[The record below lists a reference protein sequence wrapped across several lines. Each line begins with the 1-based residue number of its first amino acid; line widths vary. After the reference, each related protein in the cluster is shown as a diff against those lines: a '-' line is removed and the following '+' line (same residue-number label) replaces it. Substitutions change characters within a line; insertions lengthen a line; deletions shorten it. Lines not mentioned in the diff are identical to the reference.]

1 MWPHQ
6 ITEAQCTLVSLVRK
20 QEGQRNYNNNY
31 WIPHLR
37 MLFHFIY
44 LKSRFTILTSE
55 MRKVRLVGGGGR
67 VKKLTFK

>member
-1 MWPHQ
+1 MH
-6 ITEAQCTLVSLVRK
+6 
-20 QEGQRNYNNNY
+20 
-31 WIPHLR
+31 

>member
-1 MWPHQ
+1 MWTHQ

-20 QEGQRNYNNNY
+20 QEGQRNYNKNY
-31 WIPHLR
+31 WIPHLH

-55 MRKVRLVGGGGR
+55 MRQVRLVGRGGR
-67 VKKLTFK
+67 VKKPTFK